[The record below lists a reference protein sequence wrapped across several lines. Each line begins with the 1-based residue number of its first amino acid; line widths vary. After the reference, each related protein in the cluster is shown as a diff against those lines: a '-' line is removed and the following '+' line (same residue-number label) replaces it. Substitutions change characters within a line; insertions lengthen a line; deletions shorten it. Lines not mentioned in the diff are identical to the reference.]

1 MKKQTL
7 VSLVLLLLIPV
18 ALMLGGFLS
27 NLINPEIAAGH
38 ANYARNYHLLTLVK
52 NLLFLAS
59 GGVAG
64 LLWLLS
70 CVLLIRSKERSWWWL
85 PFAAL
90 GPFGFAVLAM
100 LTDKA
105 PAATDRY
112 SRFVG
117 SLNVFVRAGYEVC
130 RFVAIW
136 LLAYQAMVLNRNL
149 MIMVQSAATGMSKA
163 QIIDV
168 QNASSGM
175 WAFAELNEVMFLV
188 ALLYLLWPIGFDL
201 VARITATTP
210 SAKPR

>member
-7 VSLVLLLLIPV
+7 VSLALLLLIPV

-38 ANYARNYHLLTLVK
+38 ANYVRNYQLLNLAK
-52 NLLFLAS
+52 NLSFLAS
-59 GGVAG
+59 GAAAA

-70 CVLLIRSKERSWWWL
+70 CSLLLRSKERSLWWL

-90 GPFGFAVLAM
+90 GPFGFAILAM

-105 PAATDRY
+105 PASTDRY
-112 SRFVG
+112 ARFVR
-117 SLNVFVRAGYEVC
+117 SLNIFVRAGYEVC
-130 RFVAIW
+130 RFGGIW
-136 LLAYQAMVLNRNL
+136 LLAYQAMVLNRKL
-149 MIMVQSAATGMSKA
+149 MIMVQSAATGISKA
-163 QIIDV
+163 QIIDL

-188 ALLYLLWPIGFDL
+188 ALFYLLWPIVFDL
-201 VARITATTP
+201 VARMTATAP
-210 SAKPR
+210 APKPR